1 MRALLILIFLWFA
14 TATSAHEVKPAL
26 LELRE
31 IPNNEGIVTY
41 QATLRIPRLRGK
53 TLSLTP
59 HLPADCESRILSQ
72 TPEVDFVTTRAD
84 VTCAQPLAGRALT
97 IDGLSATQT
106 DALVRLVSKRGQQT
120 LRATPDAPTLAL
132 PEAPTRLGTLASYFR
147 LGLIHIFEGPDHLAF
162 VLGLLLLV
170 SGARRLVEAI
180 TAFTVAHSITLAL
193 SALGFAGLPSAPVE
207 AVIALSIVFLAY
219 EVVRGDPDSLSRRK
233 PWLAAFAFGMLH
245 GFGFAGALT
254 DIGLPQGD
262 VPLALLA
269 FNLGIEAGQ
278 LLFVAA
284 AGSVLFVLSK
294 IDWRRP
300 AELFAAYGLGGLA
313 TAWTI
318 ARLASL

>member
-1 MRALLILIFLWFA
+1 MRALLVLIFVWLA
-14 TATSAHEVKPAL
+14 TAASAHEVKPAL

-31 IPNNEGIVTY
+31 TSNTEDMATY
-41 QATLRIPRLRGK
+41 QAILRIPRLRGK
-53 TLSLTP
+53 TLSLAP
-59 HLPADCESRILSQ
+59 RLPADCESRILSQ
-72 TPEVDFVTTRAD
+72 TPGIDFVTTLAE
-84 VTCAQPLAGRALT
+84 VTCAEPLAGRTLT
-97 IDGLSATQT
+97 IEGLPSTQT
-106 DALVRLVSKRGQQT
+106 DTLVRLVSGRGQQT

-132 PEAPTRLGTLASYFR
+132 PEAPTRLGTLGSYFR

-170 SGARRLVEAI
+170 SGVRRLVEAV

-219 EVVRGDPDSLSRRK
+219 EVVRGDPDSLTRAK
-233 PWLAAFAFGMLH
+233 PWLAAFAFGLLH
-245 GFGFAGALT
+245 GFGFAGALS

-262 VPLALLA
+262 VPLALLG

-284 AGSVLFVLSK
+284 AGLGLLLLSK
-294 IDWRRP
+294 VEWRRP
-300 AELFAAYGLGGLA
+300 SELVAAYGLGGLA
-313 TAWTI
+313 TAWTL